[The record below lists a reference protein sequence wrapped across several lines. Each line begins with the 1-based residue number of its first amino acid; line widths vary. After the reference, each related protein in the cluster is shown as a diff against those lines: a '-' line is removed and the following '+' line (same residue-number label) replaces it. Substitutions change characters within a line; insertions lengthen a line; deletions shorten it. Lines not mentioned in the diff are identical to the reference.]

1 MVSLFLFCTPI
12 LKDIMFLVRGMT
24 GHEVHRVLSVAQL
37 DLVALSFIGSTPPLI
52 EIKSTEF
59 PHGLCI

>member
-1 MVSLFLFCTPI
+1 MVSFFLVCTPI
-12 LKDIMFLVRGMT
+12 LNDIMFLVGGMT
-24 GHEVHRVLSVAQL
+24 GHEVHRVLSVAQS
-37 DLVALSFIGSTPPLI
+37 DLVALSLIGSTPPSI